1 LKKPKTHSVKC
12 HLSRIMGEKRLKIS
26 DVEES
31 TGLNRGTISRLFHEE
46 AQRVDLD
53 ALEKLCRFLDCQV
66 GDLLELVDDKSKNE
80 PEKDKAA
87 D

>member
-1 LKKPKTHSVKC
+1 
-12 HLSRIMGEKRLKIS
+12 MGEKRLKIS